1 MEHDD
6 DAGSPVQPA
15 LRGVRRRWRRIVTV
29 ASAIAVLGALAG
41 AVVEMTL
48 EDFQVPGTQVGDVQQ
63 EVLWNSAVC
72 SACHQSADGKPG
84 GPDPWF
90 TWRGSL
96 MAQAGRDPLFFAQM
110 ATAEQDV
117 ANVGYYCMRCHVPLS
132 IPSGHADVADGSA
145 LDAYDLD
152 GVNCHFCHS
161 MVDPRYKEGSSPIE
175 DAAILASIAQVPEYY
190 GDAMFVL
197 DPEGRRRGPRSDAD
211 ALHQVLPSPFHRS
224 SDMCG
229 TCHDVGNVAIS
240 RLPDGTYSYNTVDAQ
255 SPSSN
260 PWLQFPLERTYTE
273 WKLSA
278 FAAGGVDMG
287 GRFGG
292 SGNPV
297 VSTCQDCHMPV
308 SAGAACVFGPPR
320 KDLRRHD
327 FAGASVTVLSMIA
340 AGWQGDPSVDPVAID
355 AAKARNVSML
365 ERAASLQ
372 AEQVNGSLR
381 VRVTNESA
389 HKIPTGHIEGRR
401 MWVVVRLL
409 DAEGTVLRTYGAYD
423 ATSAELDAATT
434 EVYEMVV
441 GLSAGAA
448 ALTGYPTG
456 PTGHMS
462 LADTIVKDNRVPPR
476 GFSNVAFAAGGAPV
490 VGHEYADGEH
500 WDDSWFALVPGTA
513 RSEVELRY
521 QNVPKEYVEHLRN
534 GNHSNQWGEVLHDLW
549 EATDRGAPVL
559 MASLN
564 VGTAAFV
571 PGDLDGN
578 GRVDG
583 ADLGLMLGA
592 WGKADSPA
600 DLVAPRGVNGA
611 DLGAL
616 LGNWGAHGP

>member
-1 MEHDD
+1 
-6 DAGSPVQPA
+6 
-15 LRGVRRRWRRIVTV
+15 
-29 ASAIAVLGALAG
+29 
-41 AVVEMTL
+41 
-48 EDFQVPGTQVGDVQQ
+48 
-63 EVLWNSAVC
+63 
-72 SACHQSADGKPG
+72 
-84 GPDPWF
+84 
-90 TWRGSL
+90 